1 LPVSVKFLGL
11 RTMVYPARDLNA
23 AKLWWNSVLGYE
35 PYFDE
40 PFYVGYDVGGY
51 ELALDP
57 DGDPADGPIVYWGV
71 DDAADAEEKLIAS
84 GCEPHTPCHEVG
96 GGIKV
101 AVVRNPVGDLVGVIY
116 NPHFKPK

>member
-1 LPVSVKFLGL
+1 MPIKLLGL
-11 RTMVYPARDLNA
+11 RTVIYPSPDLEA

-57 DGDPADGPIVYWGV
+57 DADPDQGPIVYWGV
-71 DDAADAEEKLIAS
+71 DDVSGAEEHLLAGGAES
-84 GCEPHTPCHEVG
+84 HSPCREVG
-96 GGIKV
+96 GGIHV
-101 AVVRNPVGDLVGVIY
+101 AVVRNPTGDLVGLIY
-116 NPHFKPK
+116 NPHFKA